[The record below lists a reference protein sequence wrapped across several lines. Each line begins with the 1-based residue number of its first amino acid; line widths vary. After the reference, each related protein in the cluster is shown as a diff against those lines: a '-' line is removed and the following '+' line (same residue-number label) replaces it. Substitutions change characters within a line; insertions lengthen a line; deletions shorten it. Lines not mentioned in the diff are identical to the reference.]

1 MTQCGAETWPP
12 ASAFVTPPHMRQG
25 FALFA
30 AAALVAATLPFVRK
44 HDEKLTSLL
53 SRAKLVVSSPGKPS
67 QDGGASIDPPP
78 LTELDLTSIDTRRE
92 VATAPAYGKR
102 SAELTVDPILQEAAE
117 TLLRRGEMHSG
128 AIVMTDVASGRV
140 LAWASVSPGRRRDVP
155 LEPLAPS
162 ASVFKIVTGA
172 ALVEQG
178 VPLNEKYCY
187 GGGEHNLTL
196 RDLEASEARDK
207 WCATVGMA
215 MGRSINAVFARLALR
230 HIERDKL
237 RAAAVRMGYAQ
248 DIPFDV
254 AVTPSTLEVPE
265 DELEYARMAA
275 GFWHTTLSPF
285 QAVNLALT
293 VANGGEMVRQRIVER
308 VLDEEGKPIYE
319 RPKERQ
325 VLKRALDE
333 RTAWAVARMME
344 QTVRNGTSFQSFH
357 DRSGRPYLPD
367 IRIAG
372 KTGTLTEKKTDTLY
386 TWWVGFAPARQPEVA
401 ISVLV
406 VNRGAWRVKATN
418 VAADVLRV
426 YFADKGNP
434 AVRPPP
440 GIRMRAKSAGD
451 DADPATIEASEKAA
465 AAAAAK
471 SLAPESVTDS
481 DGDG

>member
-1 MTQCGAETWPP
+1 MAPRYRVSYVELT
-12 ASAFVTPPHMRQG
+12 VRQG

-30 AAALVAATLPFVRK
+30 AAVLVAATLPFVRK
-44 HDEKLTSLL
+44 HDENLTSLL
-53 SRAKLVVSSPGKPS
+53 SRAKLVVAGSKKPS
-67 QDGGASIDPPP
+67 EGQLAAVDPPP
-78 LTELDLTSIDTRRE
+78 LTDLDLTSIDTRRE
-92 VATAPAYGKR
+92 VATAPAFGKR
-102 SAELTVDPILQEAAE
+102 KVELTVDPILQEAAD

-128 AIVMTDVASGRV
+128 AVVMTDVASGRV
-140 LAWASVSPGRRRDVP
+140 LAWSSVSPGRRQDVV
-155 LEPLAPS
+155 LEPSAPS
-162 ASVFKIVTGA
+162 ASVFKIVTA
-172 ALVEQG
+172 SALVEQG

-196 RDLEASEARDK
+196 RDLEANEERDK

-215 MGRSINAVFARLALR
+215 LGRSINAVFARLALQ
-230 HIERDKL
+230 HLQRDKL
-237 RAAAVRMGYAQ
+237 RAAAVRLGYAQ

-254 AVTPSTLEVPE
+254 VVPPSTLEVP
-265 DELEYARMAA
+265 DDDLEYARMAA

-293 VANGGEMVRQRIVER
+293 VANGGQMIRQRIVER
-308 VLDEEGKPIYE
+308 VLDETNATIYE

-325 VLKRALDE
+325 VLKRSLDE
-333 RTAWAVARMME
+333 RTAWAVGRMME

-357 DRSGRPYLPD
+357 DRAGRPYLPD
-367 IRIAG
+367 IVVAG
-372 KTGTLTEKKTDTLY
+372 KTGTLTEKKSDTLY

-426 YFADKGNP
+426 YFADKGNT

-440 GIRMRAKSAGD
+440 GIRMRAKAVEVV
-451 DADPATIEASEKAA
+451 AAPATSSAKGGSAPAAEKATL
-465 AAAAAK
+465 K
-471 SLAPESVTDS
+471 FDPSSD

>member
-1 MTQCGAETWPP
+1 
-12 ASAFVTPPHMRQG
+12 MRQG

-44 HDEKLTSLL
+44 HDENLTSLL
-53 SRAKLVVSSPGKPS
+53 SRAKLVVSSPKKGLDGKGVPV
-67 QDGGASIDPPP
+67 DPPA
-78 LTELDLTSIDTRRE
+78 LTDVDLTSIDTRRD
-92 VATAPAYGKR
+92 VATAPAHGKR
-102 SAELTVDPILQEAAE
+102 NAELTVDPILQEAAE

-140 LAWASVSPGRRRDVP
+140 LAWSSVSPGHRRDVVV
-155 LEPLAPS
+155 ESTAPS

-187 GGGEHNLTL
+187 GGGEHSLTL
-196 RDLEASEARDK
+196 RDLEPSEERDK

-215 MGRSINAVFARLALR
+215 LGRSINAVFARLALR
-230 HIERDKL
+230 HLERGKL

-254 AVTPSTLEVPE
+254 AVAPSTIDVPE

-293 VANGGEMVRQRIVER
+293 IANGGQMIRQRIVER
-308 VLDEEGKPIYE
+308 VIDEDNQTIYE

-418 VAADVLRV
+418 VAADALRV
-426 YFADKGNP
+426 YFADKGYP

-440 GIRMRAKSAGD
+440 GIRMRPKPTDVPAGSGGGGDAASADAPRAK
-451 DADPATIEASEKAA
+451 PT
-465 AAAAAK
+465 
-471 SLAPESVTDS
+471 PED
-481 DGDG
+481 DGDGD